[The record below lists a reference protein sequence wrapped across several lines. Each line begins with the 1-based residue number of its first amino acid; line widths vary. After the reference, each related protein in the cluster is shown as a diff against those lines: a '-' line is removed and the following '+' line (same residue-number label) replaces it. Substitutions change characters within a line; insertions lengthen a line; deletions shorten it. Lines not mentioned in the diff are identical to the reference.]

1 MIVIKFGGSS
11 ISSSKNIEKS
21 LRIINNYKGNVIVF
35 FSAFGG
41 ITNLLLECG
50 KLASLQNKEYLNK
63 LEEIKE
69 KHLHI
74 CKSLF
79 DINNQSPI
87 LSFVQQNLNHLE
99 SILEGV
105 YNLKEFSNKS
115 SATIAGFGEL
125 MSHHIIGKLG
135 ESRGLDFLVKD
146 SREIITTKLVKV
158 NNNQVDFDLTK
169 KKWDLFYKKVKQRIV
184 IMPGFI
190 ARDNF
195 GNDVTLGRGG
205 SDYSASIIAS
215 ICDAK
220 KLDIW
225 TDVSGMYTA
234 NPRIVK
240 QAISI
245 DSLSYQEAMELSH
258 FGAKVI
264 FPPTIQPVMNR
275 NIPITIKNT
284 FSPSDKGTEI
294 SNTNNSRF
302 NIVKGI
308 SHIQEISLL
317 TLEGSG
323 MIGSPG
329 FSKKLFDVLSL
340 NNINI
345 IMITQASS
353 EHSICVGI
361 KEDECNRAE
370 KIIEE
375 EFNFEIINNIIKP
388 LKTERNLAIIALV
401 GDKMKNHQGIS
412 GKMFSVFGF
421 NNINVKAISQGASER
436 NITAVISQK
445 DVKKALNTLHEK
457 FFEKNIKQLN
467 LFVTGVG
474 NVGRKLLEQISKQEN
489 YLKKNLQ
496 IQIKIVG
503 ISNSR
508 KMIFKKS
515 GLNIDNWSNE
525 LIKGKKANE
534 IEFFKKCKKL
544 NLRNSIFI
552 DNTASEVIS
561 KNYKDY
567 LKSSISVVTCNKIA
581 CSDDFSNYKHLIDLA
596 QQYSSSFLFE
606 TNVGAGLPVI
616 DTLNNLI
623 ASGDRIKSIQAVLSG
638 SLNYIFNNFNHK
650 NSFSN
655 VVKSAMDEGYTE
667 PDPKIDLSG
676 IDVARKILILAR
688 VSGKKLELSD
698 ILNNSFLPKN
708 CLNTK
713 NNNDFLES
721 LSANSNHFDKILDK
735 ANSKQSKIKYVA
747 ELNKNK
753 ASVGLKFIPK
763 EHDFYNLEGSDNI
776 VLFFT
781 ERYHTQPLIVKGA
794 GAGADVTAAGIFGDI
809 IKIGK
814 R

>member
-35 FSAFGG
+35 LSAFGG

-294 SNTNNSRF
+294 SNINNSRF

-667 PDPKIDLSG
+667 PDPMIDLSG

-708 CLNTK
+708 CLKTK

-721 LSANSNHFDKILDK
+721 LSKNSKHFDDILDK
-735 ANSKQSKIKYVA
+735 ANEKESKIKYVA

>member
-190 ARDNF
+190 ASDNF

-302 NIVKGI
+302 NVVKGI

-445 DVKKALNTLHEK
+445 DVKKALNALHEK

-508 KMIFKKS
+508 KMFFKKS

-623 ASGDRIKSIQAVLSG
+623 ASGDRIISIQAVLSG
-638 SLNYIFNNFNHK
+638 SLNYIFNNFKQK

-721 LSANSNHFDKILDK
+721 LSKNSKHFDDILDK
-735 ANSKQSKIKYVA
+735 ANEKQSKIKYVA

-753 ASVGLKFIPK
+753 ASVGLKLIKK

-781 ERYHTQPLIVKGA
+781 DRYHTQPLIVKGA

>member
-361 KEDECNRAE
+361 KEDECDRAE

>member
-225 TDVSGMYTA
+225 TDVTGMYTA

-284 FSPSDKGTEI
+284 FSPSDQGTEI

-361 KEDECNRAE
+361 KEDECDRAE

-623 ASGDRIKSIQAVLSG
+623 ASGYRIKSIQAVLSG

-655 VVKSAMDEGYTE
+655 VVKSAMGEGYTE

-713 NNNDFLES
+713 NNNDFLEY

>member
-21 LRIINNYKGNVIVF
+21 LRIINSYKGNVIVF
-35 FSAFGG
+35 FSAIGG

-63 LEEIKE
+63 LEEVKE

-190 ARDNF
+190 ASDNF

-638 SLNYIFNNFNHK
+638 SLNYIFNNFKHK

-721 LSANSNHFDKILDK
+721 LSKNSKHFDDILDK
-735 ANSKQSKIKYVA
+735 ANEKQSKIKYVA

-753 ASVGLKFIPK
+753 ASVGLKLIKK

-781 ERYHTQPLIVKGA
+781 DRYHTQPLIVKGA

>member
-63 LEEIKE
+63 LEEVKE

-234 NPRIVK
+234 NPKIVK

-284 FSPSDKGTEI
+284 FNPNDKGTEI

-515 GLNIDNWSNE
+515 GLNVDNWSNE

-638 SLNYIFNNFNHK
+638 SLNYIFNNFKHK

-721 LSANSNHFDKILDK
+721 LSKNSKHFDDILDK
-735 ANSKQSKIKYVA
+735 ANEKQSKIKYVA

-753 ASVGLKFIPK
+753 ASVGLKLIPK

-781 ERYHTQPLIVKGA
+781 DRYHTQPLIVKGA

>member
-35 FSAFGG
+35 LSAFGG

-245 DSLSYQEAMELSH
+245 DFLSYQEAMELSH

-294 SNTNNSRF
+294 SNINNSRF

-361 KEDECNRAE
+361 KEDECDRAE

>member
-284 FSPSDKGTEI
+284 FSPSDQGTEI

-412 GKMFSVFGF
+412 GKMFSVLGF

-445 DVKKALNTLHEK
+445 DVKKAINTLHEK

-515 GLNIDNWSNE
+515 GLNIDNW
-525 LIKGKKANE
+525 
-534 IEFFKKCKKL
+534 
-544 NLRNSIFI
+544 
-552 DNTASEVIS
+552 
-561 KNYKDY
+561 
-567 LKSSISVVTCNKIA
+567 
-581 CSDDFSNYKHLIDLA
+581 
-596 QQYSSSFLFE
+596 
-606 TNVGAGLPVI
+606 
-616 DTLNNLI
+616 
-623 ASGDRIKSIQAVLSG
+623 
-638 SLNYIFNNFNHK
+638 
-650 NSFSN
+650 
-655 VVKSAMDEGYTE
+655 
-667 PDPKIDLSG
+667 
-676 IDVARKILILAR
+676 
-688 VSGKKLELSD
+688 
-698 ILNNSFLPKN
+698 
-708 CLNTK
+708 
-713 NNNDFLES
+713 
-721 LSANSNHFDKILDK
+721 
-735 ANSKQSKIKYVA
+735 
-747 ELNKNK
+747 
-753 ASVGLKFIPK
+753 
-763 EHDFYNLEGSDNI
+763 
-776 VLFFT
+776 
-781 ERYHTQPLIVKGA
+781 
-794 GAGADVTAAGIFGDI
+794 
-809 IKIGK
+809 
-814 R
+814 

>member
-35 FSAFGG
+35 LSAFGG

-361 KEDECNRAE
+361 KEDECDRAE

-667 PDPKIDLSG
+667 PDPMIDLSG

-708 CLNTK
+708 CLKTK

-721 LSANSNHFDKILDK
+721 LSKNSKHFDDILDK
-735 ANSKQSKIKYVA
+735 ANEKESKIKYVA

>member
-1 MIVIKFGGSS
+1 MVVIKFGGSS

-135 ESRGLDFLVKD
+135 ESRGLDFLIKD

-284 FSPSDKGTEI
+284 FSPSDQGTEI

-361 KEDECNRAE
+361 KEDECDRAE

-667 PDPKIDLSG
+667 PDPMIDLSG

-708 CLNTK
+708 CLKTK

-721 LSANSNHFDKILDK
+721 LSKNSKHFDDILDK
-735 ANSKQSKIKYVA
+735 ANEKESKIKYVA

>member
-169 KKWDLFYKKVKQRIV
+169 KKWDLFYKNVKQRIV

-284 FSPSDKGTEI
+284 FSPNDKGTEI
-294 SNTNNSRF
+294 SNINNSRF

-552 DNTASEVIS
+552 DNTASELIS

-606 TNVGAGLPVI
+606 TNVGAGLPII

-638 SLNYIFNNFNHK
+638 SLNYIFNNFKHK

-721 LSANSNHFDKILDK
+721 LSKNSKHFDDILDK
-735 ANSKQSKIKYVA
+735 ANEKQSKIKYVA

-753 ASVGLKFIPK
+753 ASVGLKLIKK

-781 ERYHTQPLIVKGA
+781 DRYHTQPLIVKGA

>member
-21 LRIINNYKGNVIVF
+21 LRIINSYKGNVIVF

-63 LEEIKE
+63 LEEVKE

-361 KEDECNRAE
+361 KEDECDRAE

-515 GLNIDNWSNE
+515 GLNVDNWSNE

-534 IEFFKKCKKL
+534 IEFLKKCKKL

-638 SLNYIFNNFNHK
+638 SLNYIFNNFKHK

-721 LSANSNHFDKILDK
+721 LSKNSKHFDDILDK
-735 ANSKQSKIKYVA
+735 ANEKQSKIKYVA

-753 ASVGLKFIPK
+753 ASVGLKLIKK

-781 ERYHTQPLIVKGA
+781 DRYHTQPLIVKGA

>member
-708 CLNTK
+708 CLKTK

-721 LSANSNHFDKILDK
+721 LSKNSKHFDDILDK
-735 ANSKQSKIKYVA
+735 ANEKESKIKYVA

>member
-245 DSLSYQEAMELSH
+245 DFLSYQEAMELSH

-284 FSPSDKGTEI
+284 FSPSDQGTEI

-667 PDPKIDLSG
+667 PDPMIDLSG

-708 CLNTK
+708 CLKTK

-721 LSANSNHFDKILDK
+721 LSKNSKHFDDILDK
-735 ANSKQSKIKYVA
+735 ANEKESKIKYVA